1 MNTYEQLKGL
11 QHDIEK
17 TEDNY
22 ETKQKTLESLIKKD
36 NKLEADRLVFEQ
48 RKVIEEKKGIIAN
61 AIKWEKFKVLR
72 KQVKETRDAERALA
86 MKRENLERTREP
98 VKTFLKDYEEKV
110 GRLREKTAVAEN
122 EYHKAG
128 GTFICHDLGF
138 FVRW

>member
-1 MNTYEQLKGL
+1 LNTYEQLKGL

-86 MKRENLERTREP
+86 LKRENLERTREP

-110 GRLREKTAVAEN
+110 GSLREKTAVAEN

-128 GTFICHDLGF
+128 D
-138 FVRW
+138 V